1 MRADSSTEE
10 TEATKA
16 TRKKTQ
22 ETSGG
27 FRSRSRSRVIETV
40 EPLLTSWFE
49 IDNLAQAT
57 PTSSWRTG
65 SRSVAHRYH
74 EIDEVLQVQGIED
87 EESVNSAIKIQLHST
102 KEQKKKLDQMFA
114 AQRAIYNKMVARS
127 CEDLASRLTSRDKK
141 TK

>member
-10 TEATKA
+10 TRATKA

-27 FRSRSRSRVIETV
+27 FRSRSRSRVTETV

-65 SRSVAHRYH
+65 SRSAAHRYH

-102 KEQKKKLDQMFA
+102 KEQKEKLDQMFA
-114 AQRAIYNKMVARS
+114 AQRAIYNKMVSRS